1 MIKNLFSLPVQK
13 SITEDLKITNFTEI
27 QERCIPV
34 IMEGK
39 NLIGVSETGSGKT
52 LSFVLPLIDKIIGL
66 PKRPTRILIIT
77 PTKELSEQI
86 LAVVKKVCRHTNLIS
101 MSLYGG
107 NSFDSQT
114 KDLKNGVHIVVACPG
129 RLKDHIEKE
138 TIDLSGIEYLVLDEA
153 DQLMDMGFLPA
164 LTVALNATVKR
175 KQTLL
180 FSATVSPEIEE
191 LVRDFMPEST
201 KVQLHETKPKEIIS
215 ENFCPISPELKYP
228 FLRFLLKH
236 KKIKAC
242 LIFTRTK
249 DEANAL
255 GAQLVLDNYHAVT
268 LQGDMTTH
276 QRKKALDALKQKSAH
291 ILVATDVV
299 SRGIDIPH
307 VTHVINFTPSESLEA
322 YVHRIGRTARHDK
335 AGEAITLF
343 TKDEEYL
350 LAKIFKDKKYPVTK
364 FKEFNYQL
372 KIEKKKLVIIKEKEK
387 NLESD
392 DQSDFDSS
400 YVYDPKDYDEE

>member
-1 MIKNLFSLPVQK
+1 MVKNIFSAPIEKAL
-13 SITEDLKITNFTEI
+13 TEDMKIENFTEI
-27 QERCIPV
+27 QRQCIPI

-52 LSFVLPLIDKIIGL
+52 LSFVLPLIDKIVGS
-66 PKRPTRILIIT
+66 PKRPTKILIIT

-86 LAVVKKVCRHTNLIS
+86 LAVVKKTCRHTNLIS

-107 NSFDSQT
+107 TSYDSQT
-114 KDLKNGVHIVVACPG
+114 KDLKNGVHIIVACPG
-129 RLKDHIEKE
+129 RLKDHIEKA

-164 LTVALNATVKR
+164 LTVALNATTNR

-180 FSATVSPEIEE
+180 FSATVSPEIQE
-191 LVRDFMPEST
+191 LIKDFMPEST
-201 KVQLHETKPKEIIS
+201 LVQLHETKPKEAIQEI
-215 ENFCPISPELKYP
+215 FCPITPELKYP

-236 KKIKAC
+236 KKIKSC

-255 GAQLVLDNYHAVT
+255 GAQLALDNYQAVT

-276 QRKKALDALKQKSAH
+276 QRKKALDALKIKSAMV
-291 ILVATDVV
+291 LVATDVV

-307 VTHVINFTPSESLEA
+307 VTHVINFTPPESLEA

-335 AGEAITLF
+335 VGEGITLY
-343 TKDEEYL
+343 TPEEEYL
-350 LAKIFKDKKYPVTK
+350 LGKIFNGKKHPGKK

-372 KIEKKKLVIIKEKEK
+372 KIDKKKLIIIKEKEK
-387 NLESD
+387 EAKEYD
-392 DQSDFDSS
+392 D
-400 YVYDPKDYDEE
+400 DEE

>member
-1 MIKNLFSLPVQK
+1 MIKNLFSTPILK
-13 SITEDLKITNFTEI
+13 ALIEDMGISTFTEI
-27 QERCIPV
+27 QTRCIPL

-39 NLIGVSETGSGKT
+39 NLIGISETGSGKT
-52 LSFVLPLIDKIIGL
+52 LSFVLPLIDKIIGC
-66 PKRPTRILIIT
+66 PKRPTKILIIT

-86 LAVVKKVCRHTNLIS
+86 LAVVKKICRHTPLIS

-107 NSFDSQT
+107 VSYDSQVR
-114 KDLKNGVHIVVACPG
+114 DLKNGVHIIVACPG
-129 RLKDHIEKE
+129 RLKDHIDKGSIE
-138 TIDLSGIEYLVLDEA
+138 LSGIDYLVMDEA
-153 DQLMDMGFLPA
+153 DQLMDMGFSEA
-164 LTVALNATVKR
+164 LTIALKATVNR

-180 FSATVSPEIEE
+180 FSATIGPSIKE
-191 LVRDFMPEST
+191 LIKDFMPEST
-201 KVQLHETKPKEIIS
+201 LVELHEIKPKEVIREI
-215 ENFCPISPELKYP
+215 FCPINPELKYP

-255 GAQLVLDNYHAVT
+255 GSQLLADKYQVVT

-276 QRKKALDALKQKSAH
+276 QRKKALDALKLKTAL

-307 VTHVINFTPSESLEA
+307 VTHVINYTPPSSLEA

-335 AGEAITLF
+335 GGEAITLY
-343 TKDEEYL
+343 TPDEAYL
-350 LAKIFKDKKYPVTK
+350 LSKISDEKKHPPKK

-372 KIEKKKLVIIKEKEK
+372 KIEKKKIVRITA
-387 NLESD
+387 
-392 DQSDFDSS
+392 
-400 YVYDPKDYDEE
+400 KDAEYDEQ